1 MPTYKDNA
9 LNRCHNR
16 VGKEYGMK
24 GKAKKTAPRKRRILP
39 EIPKDKVKVQTRG
52 QKTSAYKAQL
62 SKMPKAVQKVKDT
75 KYKAQLAKM
84 PKAVQK
90 VKDTKYRCLNVPFVK
105 IGYTLI
111 DYVKSVSLLRI
122 LSP

>member
-39 EIPKDKVKVQTRG
+39 EIPKEKVKVQTRG

-75 KYKAQLAKM
+75 KYKAQLSKM

-90 VKDTKYRCLNVPFVK
+90 VKDTAYKEQLAKMPKAVK
-105 IGYTLI
+105 KANNAKAKVRFL
-111 DYVKSVSLLRI
+111 KRKK
-122 LSP
+122 

>member
-24 GKAKKTAPRKRRILP
+24 GKTKKTAPRKRRILP

-90 VKDTKYRCLNVPFVK
+90 VKDTAYKEQLSKMPKAVK
-105 IGYTLI
+105 KAKNAKAKVRFL
-111 DYVKSVSLLRI
+111 KRKK
-122 LSP
+122 

>member
-39 EIPKDKVKVQTRG
+39 EIPKEKVKVQTRG

-75 KYKAQLAKM
+75 KYK
-84 PKAVQK
+84 PKK
-90 VKDTKYRCLNVPFVK
+90 
-105 IGYTLI
+105 
-111 DYVKSVSLLRI
+111 
-122 LSP
+122 

>member
-39 EIPKDKVKVQTRG
+39 EIPKEKVKVQTRG

-62 SKMPKAVQKVKDT
+62 AKMPKAVQKVKDT

-84 PKAVQK
+84 PRAVQK
-90 VKDTKYRCLNVPFVK
+90 VKDTAYKEQLSKMPKAVK
-105 IGYTLI
+105 KAKNAKAKVRFL
-111 DYVKSVSLLRI
+111 KRKK
-122 LSP
+122 

>member
-39 EIPKDKVKVQTRG
+39 EIPKEKVKVQTRG

-90 VKDTKYRCLNVPFVK
+90 VKDTAYKEQLAKMPKAVK
-105 IGYTLI
+105 KANNAKAKVRFL
-111 DYVKSVSLLRI
+111 KRKK
-122 LSP
+122 